1 MCSIGTNGSNLERCR
16 TITIAMVARAGEGG
30 AMAPSDPTWN
40 FMDPASKERVLDVL
54 QGEMESMFDLV
65 ADPA

>member
-1 MCSIGTNGSNLERCR
+1 
-16 TITIAMVARAGEGG
+16 
-30 AMAPSDPTWN
+30 MAPSDPTWN

>member
-16 TITIAMVARAGEGG
+16 TITVATCAGSEGG